1 MPMTPAGYP
10 IPKSVVVAAKGKLW
24 QVRCAFGCRTRNLDV
39 SARVLEL
46 MRFVDEHCRRTT
58 HRRATFKSHAR
69 ATIWRMTH
77 LSGWIRTAVALLGFG
92 RGHRAPALL
101 AAESAIP
108 EYGWELGLLMALSLC
123 YWCCSYKSLFPGSH
137 RHRNRFYEPSGRWII
152 ACSFVITS
160 SARRIYYLGHL

>member
-1 MPMTPAGYP
+1 
-10 IPKSVVVAAKGKLW
+10 
-24 QVRCAFGCRTRNLDV
+24 VRCAFGCRTRNLDV

-137 RHRNRFYEPSGRWII
+137 RHRNDSTSHRAAGLSRAVLSSPHRRGAFII
-152 ACSFVITS
+152 WVISNRAACC
-160 SARRIYYLGHL
+160 RR